1 MAIEVPNVRS
11 FHVADGAA
19 RVPDGGLMPV
29 PPLMAATLLTGHGG
43 VDKLVYREDV
53 PTPKPGAGEVLVQVG
68 ACGVNNTD
76 INTRSG
82 WYDRTVVSGV
92 TESFGSQGDDNDPAS
107 SWNDSTVTF
116 PRIQGAAVAG
126 RIAGVGEGVD
136 VNRIGERVLVDPSV
150 RDPSRP
156 TRAQLAEYLGS
167 ERDGGFA
174 QYVAV
179 PAVNAHQITTD
190 LTDEE
195 LATFPC
201 SYDTAEEMLER
212 AALAEGETIVVTGAA
227 GGVGTALVQ
236 LALVRGAHVI
246 AIAGS
251 SKRDRLLDLGA
262 HEFSPR
268 DPGDLA
274 AAVRDLVG
282 SRNVAVAADVVGGP
296 MFEILIGLL
305 QRGGRYTSAGA
316 VGGPMTQ
323 FDLRE
328 LVYKDLEM
336 FGITNP
342 TAQTFARIRDLIE
355 AGSISPMLDGS
366 FPLRELGQAQVALL
380 KREHFGKF
388 VITPG

>member
-1 MAIEVPNVRS
+1 MDA
-11 FHVADGAA
+11 
-19 RVPDGGLMPV
+19 
-29 PPLMAATLLTGHGG
+29 
-43 VDKLVYREDV
+43 
-53 PTPKPGAGEVLVQVG
+53 
-68 ACGVNNTD
+68 
-76 INTRSG
+76 
-82 WYDRTVVSGV
+82 
-92 TESFGSQGDDNDPAS
+92 
-107 SWNDSTVTF
+107 
-116 PRIQGAAVAG
+116 
-126 RIAGVGEGVD
+126 
-136 VNRIGERVLVDPSV
+136 NRIGERVLVDPSI
-150 RDPSRP
+150 RDTSRP
-156 TRAQLAEYLGS
+156 QRAQLAEYLGS

-179 PAVNAHQITTD
+179 PAINAHRITTD
-190 LTDEE
+190 LSDAE

-212 AALAEGETIVVTGAA
+212 AALADGETIVVTGAA

-262 HEFSPR
+262 HEFIPR
-268 DPGDLA
+268 DHGDLA
-274 AAVRDLVG
+274 TAVRDLVG

-296 MFEILIGLL
+296 MFENLIGLL

-342 TAQTFARIRDLIE
+342 TAQTFARVRDLIE

-366 FPLRELGQAQVALL
+366 FPLHELGQAQVALL

>member
-1 MAIEVPNVRS
+1 VN
-11 FHVADGAA
+11 
-19 RVPDGGLMPV
+19 LPV
-29 PPLMAATLLTGHGG
+29 PPLMAATRLTGHGG
-43 VDKLVYREDV
+43 VDKLVYSEDV
-53 PTPKPGAGEVLVQVG
+53 PTPEPSAGEVLVQVG

-82 WYDRTVVSGV
+82 WYDRTVVSAV
-92 TESFGSQGDDNDPAS
+92 TESFGSQAQDSNPAS

-126 RIAGVGEGVD
+126 RIAAVGAGVD
-136 VNRIGERVLVDPSV
+136 ASRIGERVLVDPSV

-156 TRAQLAEYLGS
+156 PRAQLVEYLGS

-179 PAVNAHQITTD
+179 PAVNAHHITTE

-212 AALAEGETIVVTGAA
+212 AALAAGETIIVTGAA

-236 LALVRGAHVI
+236 LALVRDAHVI

-251 SKRDRLLDLGA
+251 SKRERVLGLGA
-262 HEFSPR
+262 HEFIPR
-268 DPGDLA
+268 DHGDLG

-282 SRNVAVAADVVGGP
+282 SRNVAVAADVVGGA

-342 TAQTFARIRDLIE
+342 TAQTFARVKQLIE
-355 AGSISPMLDGS
+355 AGSIKPMLDGS
-366 FPLRELGQAQVALL
+366 FPLDQLGQAQVELL